1 MINII
6 NSLLNTLF
14 DILLFPFHNLHSSFW
29 PILFISFLTGIV
41 MLSIFKKVSNQQK
54 IHQVKNNIKAY
65 LLELRLYNDD
75 IGLSLSAVSKVFTA
89 NLLYFLQVVKPL
101 LFLFI
106 PVSLI
111 LIQIGSRYGSR
122 PLKINEATVVSV
134 TVKDNIHLQK
144 ISLSDSG
151 GISIETDPV
160 RIPAQNKI
168 YWRIKG
174 FKKGIWHVHCI
185 YDTVKITKRIVIDT
199 HTKLIAGSRKNK
211 YSISAFLNPG
221 EKTLPDNQFLKEIHI
236 DYPEKP
242 VEVAGLHI
250 HWLVLFFILSIVFGF
265 AFKGFLGVEI

>member
-6 NSLLNTLF
+6 NTFLNTLF
-14 DILLFPFHNLHSSFW
+14 DILLFPFKNLNAFW
-29 PILFISFLTGIV
+29 AILFVSSLTGIV
-41 MLSIFKKVSNQQK
+41 MLFIFKKVSNQKK
-54 IHQVKNNIKAY
+54 IHQVKNKIKAY

-75 IGLSLSAVSKVFTA
+75 ISLSLFAAVRLFTA
-89 NLLYFLQVVKPL
+89 NLSYFVQVIRPL
-101 LFLFI
+101 IVLFI

-111 LIQIGSRYGSR
+111 LIQIGSRYGNR
-122 PLKINEATVVSV
+122 PLKIQEQAIVSV
-134 TVKDNIHLQK
+134 TVKENIPLQK

-174 FKKGIWHVHCI
+174 VKKGIWHVHCI
-185 YDTVKITKRIVIDT
+185 YDTIKITKRIVIDT
-199 HTKLIAGSRKNK
+199 HSKLIAGSRKNK

-221 EKTLPDNQFLKEIHI
+221 EKTLPDNQFLKEITVH
-236 DYPEKP
+236 YPYKP
-242 VEVAGLHI
+242 VEFAGLHI
-250 HWLVLFFILSIVFGF
+250 HWLVLFFILSIAFGF